1 MANIQAG
8 NTIHIDTVGDV
19 PGQANIKIIHAIF
32 HSNASG
38 DSAVFKETASGGI
51 KIKFQ
56 NNLANDSKHF
66 RFESAPIV
74 FARGIYLASISSGA
88 SVTLI
93 TSQSGG
99 GT

>member
-1 MANIQAG
+1 MANTRAG
-8 NTIHIDTVGDV
+8 NTIHADVVGAI
-19 PGQANIKIIHAIF
+19 PGGANLKIIHAIF

-38 DSAVFKETASGGI
+38 DSAVFKETSSGGI
-51 KIKFQ
+51 KIIFR
-56 NNLANDSKHF
+56 NNLATDSKHF

-74 FARGIYLASISSGA
+74 FAEGIFLASISAGA

-99 GT
+99 TT